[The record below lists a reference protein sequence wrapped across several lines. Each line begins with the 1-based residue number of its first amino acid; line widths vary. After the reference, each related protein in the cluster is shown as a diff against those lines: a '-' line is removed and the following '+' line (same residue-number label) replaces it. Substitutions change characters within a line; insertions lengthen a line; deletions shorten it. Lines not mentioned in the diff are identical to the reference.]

1 MVKDR
6 IDRAEL
12 GDKILALTQ
21 NAAEGSDPLR
31 EMAEMVLNFIS
42 EAEATAKIG
51 AEVYERSEERAT
63 HRNGYRDCVF
73 RGMLISVPM
82 RCRSR

>member
-1 MVKDR
+1 MAKDR

-42 EAEATAKIG
+42 EAEARRLRTELHRTPETKRTG
-51 AEVYERSEERAT
+51 A
-63 HRNGYRDCVF
+63 D
-73 RGMLISVPM
+73 
-82 RCRSR
+82 